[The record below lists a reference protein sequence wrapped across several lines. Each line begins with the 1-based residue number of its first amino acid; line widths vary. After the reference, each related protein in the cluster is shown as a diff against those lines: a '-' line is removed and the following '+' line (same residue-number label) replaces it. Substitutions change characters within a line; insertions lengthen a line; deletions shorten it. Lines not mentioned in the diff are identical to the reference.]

1 MRRPSQVGRLVPP
14 LDRPGCVLL
23 VLRMPGASGL
33 ELQAA
38 LTRRGVALPV
48 IFLTDHGDVA
58 SSVRAMQ
65 AGAADYLK
73 KPVKRDTLFEVLRRA
88 LEHDEQERAC
98 RTEADELHASF
109 AALTA
114 REREVV
120 EAVADGKL
128 NKQVAHELGMAE
140 RTVKL
145 RRARAMEKPGVGS
158 PAEFGRLAER
168 LRLLSEQ

>member
-23 VLRMPGASGL
+23 DLRMPGASGL

-65 AGAADYLK
+65 AGAADYLT

-88 LEHDEQERAC
+88 L
-98 RTEADELHASF
+98 
-109 AALTA
+109 
-114 REREVV
+114 
-120 EAVADGKL
+120 
-128 NKQVAHELGMAE
+128 
-140 RTVKL
+140 
-145 RRARAMEKPGVGS
+145 AMEKPGRGS
-158 PAEFGRLAER
+158 RAEFGRLAER

>member
-23 VLRMPGASGL
+23 DLRMPGASGL

-88 LEHDEQERAC
+88 LEHEVHVVALVPLAKKRLAPRAP
-98 RTEADELHASF
+98 ELSGDFRQLLEH
-109 AALTA
+109 L
-114 REREVV
+114 
-120 EAVADGKL
+120 VA
-128 NKQVAHELGMAE
+128 
-140 RTVKL
+140 
-145 RRARAMEKPGVGS
+145 KPGQNRDL
-158 PAEFGRLAER
+158 F
-168 LRLLSEQ
+168 